1 MNAATLASLLAQ
13 VLQLINLASKRLSE
27 LQALHANGGPTDEQ
41 LRTLMDRIAAQNATI
56 QSAR

>member
-13 VLQLINLASKRLSE
+13 VLQLINLASQTLTE
-27 LQALHANGGPTDEQ
+27 LQALHANGSPTDEQ
-41 LRTLMDRIAAQNATI
+41 LRTLMDRIAAQNGAI